1 MTSFYLEKVGR
12 VFFFFFFFLI
22 ATHLHPGPACAHT
35 PPTHPH
41 PTRELRGLQFE
52 NHDGD
57 ARRLA

>member
-1 MTSFYLEKVGR
+1 MTSFYLEKVGL
-12 VFFFFFFFLI
+12 VFCFVFFLI
-22 ATHLHPGPACAHT
+22 ATHLHPDHACAHT
-35 PPTHPH
+35 PPTPRH

>member
-1 MTSFYLEKVGR
+1 MTSFYLEKVGF
-12 VFFFFFFFLI
+12 VLFCFVFLI

-35 PPTHPH
+35 PPTPRH
-41 PTRELRGLQFE
+41 PTRELRRLQFE